1 MKKFVMKIVS
11 HLSKSIIVA
20 CGGSPTKEGDNLKS
34 TPEEIGA
41 VIASRWVKVFNDN
54 GVIEFINRQVTSS
67 CRICLHYVVRGISSL
82 PSVANMMTSTQQ
94 WGFVFGIEPWIA
106 LPTIRIYVKYK
117 YRMSKLGETSNF
129 RNLYN

>member
-20 CGGSPTKEGDNLKS
+20 CGGSPTKEGDNHKS

>member
-20 CGGSPTKEGDNLKS
+20 CSGSPTKEGDNLKS

>member
-1 MKKFVMKIVS
+1 MKEFVMKIVS

-41 VIASRWVKVFNDN
+41 VIASRWVKAFNDN
-54 GVIEFINRQVTSS
+54 RVIELINHQVTSS
-67 CRICLHYVVRGISSL
+67 RRIL
-82 PSVANMMTSTQQ
+82 SVLCCSWNIQSPECCQHDDWYTTVGVA
-94 WGFVFGIEPWIA
+94 FGIEAWIA
-106 LPTIRIYVKYK
+106 LLTIRIYVKYK